1 MSCASATVSSP
12 AASARGTARPGPVA
26 QALFAALVLTAFLAA
41 PGCSTGKSAS
51 PESGKSASASASSSS
66 APGKTVLATRQGE
79 SQIQVTESEEDGN
92 QLIRIRMVYN
102 GEENTIVLNIDQP
115 VYDVEIPLSLESVM
129 PKSARPEARGPEGQ
143 FQDLLIAQYLEKAQE
158 LMMGGD
164 YNGALRQVN
173 MVLLT
178 KPDHIQGHTMKGSVY
193 YALGN
198 YQLANEEWEYV
209 LSLDP
214 SNQEVANFK
223 EFLKNRQGRQ
233 QPPLP
238 GAPNLPV
245 APPGGG
251 AAAPKQGAAK

>member
-1 MSCASATVSSP
+1 MNCALATDSSP
-12 AASARGTARPGPVA
+12 ARHPREI
-26 QALFAALVLTAFLAA
+26 ALLGAALLALLLA
-41 PGCSTGKSAS
+41 TVGCSGSSVNS
-51 PESGKSASASASSSS
+51 PE
-66 APGKTVLATRQGE
+66 KTVLATRQGE
-79 SQIQVTESEEDGN
+79 SQIQVTESEEGGN
-92 QLIRIRMVYN
+92 QLIRIKMMYQ

-115 VYDVEIPLSLESVM
+115 VYDVEIPLTMETVM
-129 PKSARPEARGPEGQ
+129 PKAAKSEARGPEGQ

-158 LMMGGD
+158 QMMAGD

-178 KPDHIQGHTMKGSVY
+178 RPDHIQGHTMKGSVY

-214 SNQEVANFK
+214 SNQEVQNFK
-223 EFLKNRQGRQ
+223 EFLKNRQGKQ

-238 GAPNLPV
+238 GAPKTPPGG
-245 APPGGG
+245 APPGGTVPAQPG
-251 AAAPKQGAAK
+251 APK